1 MFYVYYSGC
10 FPIILGVLFLNLW
23 GFLCREIF
31 QSLLSP
37 YGHKGPLSPQD
48 SSTVLIHNISPFCLH
63 HKYGFD
69 WEYSNLMTMQLAK
82 YSFEEFQGFLFHF
95 LILFSYRFWLI
106 KYDISVCVQYSIV
119 LIYNWFNSVSL
130 LLALLLWFVT
140 SNFKNVITK

>member
-1 MFYVYYSGC
+1 
-10 FPIILGVLFLNLW
+10 
-23 GFLCREIF
+23 
-31 QSLLSP
+31 
-37 YGHKGPLSPQD
+37 
-48 SSTVLIHNISPFCLH
+48 
-63 HKYGFD
+63 
-69 WEYSNLMTMQLAK
+69 MTMQLAK